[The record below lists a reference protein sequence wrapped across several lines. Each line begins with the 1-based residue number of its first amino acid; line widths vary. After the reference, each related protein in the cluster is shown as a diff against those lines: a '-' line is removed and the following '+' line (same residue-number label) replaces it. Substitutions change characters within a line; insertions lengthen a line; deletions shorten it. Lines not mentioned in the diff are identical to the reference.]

1 MSNPR
6 NDHSVHCSIET
17 VAVNLYRLIESA
29 RVHVGDRKPKDAVQ
43 PLTASRTLFS
53 LARNPFQEQKGLWA
67 AGMLKMLRFRRYRV
81 FLVFAMILT
90 VLLVRLSNKG
100 QWEYDGPHF
109 DHIPD
114 SRTEYTQ
121 ATYDESQNSPP
132 SRADYKSPAV
142 DIENLGHTSDP
153 DSKSSNEK
161 VAPPA
166 KISSN
171 SPALA
176 PVKEK
181 STISVAKSSIA
192 TAKTTAPKIALES
205 IIPERTL
212 PAPIQTS
219 LPEDAE
225 IHQKPPSRVEPIIFS
240 SQKSTLHW
248 QKQTEH
254 WPVASE
260 SIIQLPTGK
269 PVSIPKIQHVF
280 SDESTIDKIKREE
293 RLGKVKEEFRKA
305 WDGYK
310 EKAWMHDELKPVT
323 GGFRDPFNGWAATLV
338 DSLDTLWIMGFEE
351 EFENAVRAVGKIDFT
366 TSARGDIP
374 VFETTIRYLGGLI
387 GAYDVSGQIHRILL
401 DKAVELAEVLMGA
414 FDTPNRLPV
423 LNYQWKPDFASQPH
437 RASTR
442 ANMAELGSLAMEFTR
457 LAQLTKKAKYYDA
470 IARITNAFEEWQS
483 RGTELPGVFPES
495 IDASGCNRTAAAE
508 LRRPPPIQVDPTETK
523 GYVPPMPKVGQEPKP
538 NKGKSAYDATDIE
551 FSVTPGQPNKAH
563 LKGIEN
569 EEPATK
575 SQKVAKRAK
584 FVEDSSN
591 RTLTLKIDPATNKSS
606 PWRPDVSDSGRPHEV
621 ECVPQGLT
629 SANYGHDT
637 YSMGAGQDS
646 TYEYFSKVNK
656 FF

>member
-1 MSNPR
+1 M
-6 NDHSVHCSIET
+6 
-17 VAVNLYRLIESA
+17 
-29 RVHVGDRKPKDAVQ
+29 
-43 PLTASRTLFS
+43 
-53 LARNPFQEQKGLWA
+53 
-67 AGMLKMLRFRRYRV
+67 

-109 DHIPD
+109 DHVPN
-114 SRTEYTQ
+114 SRTGYTQ
-121 ATYDESQNSPP
+121 ATYDESHNSPP
-132 SRADYKSPAV
+132 SKEDYKSPAV

-153 DSKSSNEK
+153 DSKSYNEK
-161 VAPPA
+161 VAPPV
-166 KISSN
+166 KISSS
-171 SPALA
+171 SPALT
-176 PVKEK
+176 PVREK
-181 STISVAKSSIA
+181 ATISAETSSIP

-212 PAPIQTS
+212 PAPTQTN
-219 LPEDAE
+219 LPEDTE

-240 SQKSTLHW
+240 SQTSTIHW

-269 PVSIPKIQHVF
+269 PVSIPKIQHAF
-280 SDESTIDKIKREE
+280 SDESTIDKVKREE
-293 RLGKVKEEFRKA
+293 RLGKVKQEFTRA
-305 WDGYK
+305 WNGYK
-310 EKAWMHDELKPVT
+310 ERAWMHDELKPVT

-338 DSLDTLWIMGFEE
+338 DSLDTLWIMGLEEDFED
-351 EFENAVRAVGKIDFT
+351 AVKAVGKIDFT

-387 GAYDVSGQIHRILL
+387 GAYDVSGQTHRILL

-457 LAQLTKKAKYYDA
+457 LAQLTRKAKYYDA
-470 IARITNAFEEWQS
+470 IARITNAFEEWQN
-483 RGTELPGVFPES
+483 RGTELPGVFPEA
-495 IDASGCNRTAAAE
+495 IDASGCNRSAAAE
-508 LRRPPPIQVDPTETK
+508 LRQPPPIQVDSTDTK
-523 GYVPPMPKVGQEPKP
+523 GYVPPMPKAEEEPKP
-538 NKGKSAYDATDIE
+538 KKGKNAYDAADIE
-551 FSVTPGQPNKAH
+551 LSVTPGQPNKAH
-563 LKGIEN
+563 LKFIEN
-569 EEPATK
+569 DKPATK
-575 SQKVAKRAK
+575 SQKVAKRAE
-584 FVEDSSN
+584 VVGESSHQ
-591 RTLTLKIDPATNKSS
+591 TLTPKIDPPTNKSA
-606 PWRPDVSDSGRPHEV
+606 PWRPVVSETERPREV